1 LNTDATAANPGATG
15 AAVELVHVD
24 AHCIVAV
31 KPSGLLSV
39 PGRGPEHADCLSARL
54 RQRYP
59 DALIVHRLDM
69 STSGLIVLAR
79 GIDAQ
84 RRLSRSF
91 AERAVGKRYVAIVDG
106 TMCADAGAID
116 LPLLADW
123 PNRPRQKV
131 DPEHGKPAL
140 TRYRVESRDA
150 ARATTRVELQ
160 PVTGRSH
167 QLRLHMLAIGHPIL
181 GDALYAPAAVRER
194 AGRLLLHAAA
204 LSFPHPASRQIV
216 GFEAAAP
223 F

>member
-1 LNTDATAANPGATG
+1 LNTDATAANPVAAA

-24 AHCIVAV
+24 AHCIVAM

-39 PGRGPEHADCLSARL
+39 PGRGPERADCLSARL
-54 RQRYP
+54 RPRYP

-79 GIDAQ
+79 GIEAQ

-106 TMCADAGAID
+106 IVRADAGAID
-116 LPLLADW
+116 LPLLTDW
-123 PNRPRQKV
+123 PNRPRQKI

-150 ARATTRVELQ
+150 AGATTRVELQ

-167 QLRLHMLAIGHPIL
+167 QLRLHMLALGHSIL
-181 GDALYAPAAVRER
+181 GDALYAPAAVRDR

-204 LSFPHPASRQIV
+204 LSFPHPASGQIV
-216 GFEAAAP
+216 GFESAAP

>member
-1 LNTDATAANPGATG
+1 LNTDETAANPVATG

-204 LSFPHPASRQIV
+204 LSFPHPASGQIV